1 MGAMRFSPPPPG
13 GPQGSQGAFPRNSQL
28 GSFYPQLPTR
38 DPGQTILLS
47 CSCGPKV
54 LATSVPNRGEVSG
67 QEFLISHLLQYRLGL
82 EKDFF
87 RSLLWFILFLMML
100 DPNPFSSGEFC
111 AHWMRK
117 AETSDESRSLFYSLS
132 CFHTCSLLF
141 PSAPRI
147 ILNPLY
153 TPAPPGSCSFTP
165 LARGVRGDLAMASD
179 WEAAGSMHF
188 RCRGGVPTL
197 YLLG

>member
-1 MGAMRFSPPPPG
+1 MMGAMRFPSLPPG

-28 GSFYPQLPTR
+28 GSFYPQLPTH

-47 CSCGPKV
+47 CPCGPKV
-54 LATSVPNRGEVSG
+54 LATSVPNQGEVSG
-67 QEFLISHLLQYRLGL
+67 QEFLISHFLQCRLGL

-111 AHWMRK
+111 AHWMGK
-117 AETSDESRSLFYSLS
+117 AETSDGSRSLFYSLS
-132 CFHTCSLLF
+132 YFHTCSLPFF

-153 TPAPPGSCSFTP
+153 TPTTP
-165 LARGVRGDLAMASD
+165 RLMFLHPSGERSEGRLSYGL
-179 WEAAGSMHF
+179 
-188 RCRGGVPTL
+188 
-197 YLLG
+197 